1 MSSTQTSDPGRP
13 DYLIGAMAAMVPDT
27 RLVRDVAKGTTHLRG
42 QTTLYLPRH
51 ASEETDD
58 YNRRLGMA
66 VLSVNAVE
74 RTVTGLAGMVFRK
87 DPMLGDDV
95 PDVIVKHLENVDYA
109 GTHLDTFARAL
120 FVDGLESGHAGVLV
134 DVQTVRTKG
143 EPTIQTKDGPK
154 PTGKHEQALGVRPY
168 WIPIQK
174 EQIIG
179 WRTDN
184 EGGKTVLERL
194 VIHEPTTTPDG
205 EFGEK
210 GVDRYRVYKRK
221 GGEVTVEVWE
231 AREKGEAPTLK
242 DGPDVVTNQTEIPFA
257 VFYAR
262 RTGYLESRPPLVDV
276 AHTNIAHYQTLA
288 DHRYCLHISNVLT
301 PVISGV
307 DANAEIVFGPNT
319 GIKIP
324 APDGRAYYL
333 EPRGNAFETNIKQLQ
348 EFKADMATGGLSMLQ
363 RERRAAETATANRQ
377 DSNVERSQL
386 AAAARSLQDCLKLA
400 LHFHANF
407 MRLKS
412 GGSVSINREFEDQS
426 LTSAE
431 VDQFSNL
438 VLRGQWS
445 LETLW
450 AKLQEGGINPA
461 DFEPEVER
469 DRIDAE
475 AGDELDAMRG
485 KGEGE

>member
-1 MSSTQTSDPGRP
+1 MSTQTSDPRRP
-13 DYLIGAMAAMVPDT
+13 DYLIGAAANMVPDT
-27 RLVRDVAKGTTHLRG
+27 QLVRDVAKGTTHLRG
-42 QTTLYLPRH
+42 QTTRYLPKH

-87 DPMLGDDV
+87 DPMLGEDV
-95 PDVIVKHLENVDYA
+95 PDVIVEHLENVDYA
-109 GTHLDTFARAL
+109 GTHLDTFSRAL
-120 FVDGLESGHAGVLV
+120 FVDGLESGHAGILV
-134 DVQTVRTKG
+134 DAPSV
-143 EPTIQTKDGPK
+143 QTKDGRR
-154 PTGKHEQALGVRPY
+154 PTGAEEIELGVRPY
-168 WIPIQK
+168 WIPISQ

-179 WRTDN
+179 WRTIN
-184 EGGKTVLERL
+184 LNGQTVLAQL
-194 VIHEPTTTPDG
+194 VIHEPTTVEDDT
-205 EFGEK
+205 FGEK
-210 GVDRYRVYKRK
+210 AVDRYRVYKRE

-231 AREKGEAPTLK
+231 AREKGEAPVLDTVSA
-242 DGPDVVTNQTEIPFA
+242 VVTNQTEIPFS

-307 DANAEIVFGPNT
+307 DADSEIVFGPNA

-324 APDGRAYYL
+324 AADGRAYYL
-333 EPRGNAFETNIKQLQ
+333 EPEGNAFETNIKQLQ

-386 AAAARSLQDCLKLA
+386 AAAARSLQDCLQSA

-407 MRLKS
+407 MRLES

-431 VDQFSNL
+431 VDQFSQL

-445 LETLW
+445 IDTLW

-461 DFEPEVER
+461 DFDAEVER
-469 DRIDAE
+469 TRIEAE
-475 AGDELDAMRG
+475 AGAELAAMRG
-485 KGEGE
+485 LPLPLDNGA

>member
-42 QTTLYLPRH
+42 RTTLYLPKH
-51 ASEETDD
+51 ASEENDD
-58 YNRRLGMA
+58 YDRRLGMA

-74 RTVTGLAGMVFRK
+74 RTVTGLSGMVFRK
-87 DPMLGDDV
+87 DPMLGEDV

-120 FVDGLESGHAGVLV
+120 FVDGLESGHAGILV
-134 DVQTVRTKG
+134 DAPSVQTA
-143 EPTIQTKDGPK
+143 DGRRL
-154 PTGKHEQALGVRPY
+154 TDAEETVLGVRPY
-168 WIPIQK
+168 WIPISK

-179 WRTDN
+179 PRTVN
-184 EGGKTVLERL
+184 ENGKTVLSQL
-194 VIHEPTTTPDG
+194 VIHEPTTVTDG

-210 GVDRYRVYKRK
+210 SVDRYRVYKRK
-221 GGEVTVEVWE
+221 GGQVTVEVWK
-231 AREKGEAPTLK
+231 AREKGEAPVRDT
-242 DGPDVVTNQTEIPFA
+242 GPDVVTNQTEIPFA

-307 DANAEIVFGPNT
+307 DADAEIVFGPNR

-324 APDGRAYYL
+324 DPAGKATYL

-386 AAAARSLQDCLKLA
+386 AAAARSLQDCLGSA
-400 LHFHANF
+400 LQFHANF
-407 MRLKS
+407 MRLES

-450 AKLQEGGINPA
+450 AKLQQGGINPA

-475 AGDELDAMRG
+475 AGAELDTMRG